1 MHDSDREHEQSLL
14 AAAALGSLDPTDLA
28 AFEQV
33 LASSPAARS
42 EFEQLR
48 EVVALLPYAAP
59 PVTPPDHVRTRLMER
74 IAADQA
80 AQAPPRQTRSSRRIS
95 TGWVTPLILVG
106 LTLVITLLGSLTLS
120 LQQQVI
126 ALNETNQQLLAAV
139 NNLQA
144 AVNASEE
151 RQSQMT
157 AQLATYEQQLARLND
172 QVAQERLLVS
182 FVSAPGVATREL
194 LPTRADVTARGE
206 MYMYPGETQAVV
218 VFSGLP
224 ALEPDRV
231 YRFWLSDGTQRIAA
245 GSFQVDA
252 TGLATLMVTAPREVN
267 AYTEVMLTVEP
278 ATGTAPGDVEVI
290 LTGTL

>member
-1 MHDSDREHEQSLL
+1 MHDSNTEHEQSLL

-28 AFEQV
+28 ALEQV
-33 LASSPAARS
+33 LTRSSTARS
-42 EFEQLR
+42 ELDQLR

-59 PVTPPDHVRTRLMER
+59 PVTPPAHVRASLMER

-80 AQAPPRQTRSSRRIS
+80 ARQPLQSAPLPRRASRSMSVWLLS
-95 TGWVTPLILVG
+95 
-106 LTLVITLLGSLTLS
+106 LTVIIVLLGWFTFT

-126 ALNETNQQLLAAV
+126 ATNETNRRLLVAIEQ
-139 NNLQA
+139 LQA
-144 AVNASEE
+144 SVTASEE
-151 RQSQMT
+151 RQ
-157 AQLATYEQQLARLND
+157 AQLTTQLASYEQQLARLNE

-194 LPTRADVTARGE
+194 RPTRSDLAARGE

-218 VFSGLP
+218 IFSGLP

-231 YRFWLSDGTQRIAA
+231 YRFWLSDGVQRIAA

-252 TGLATLMVTAPREVN
+252 TGLATLVITAPREVN
-267 AYTEVMLTVEP
+267 AFTEVMVTVEP
-278 ATGTAPGDVEVI
+278 VTNPTLDAVEVI

>member
-1 MHDSDREHEQSLL
+1 MHDSNTEHEQSLL

-28 AFEQV
+28 ALEQV
-33 LASSPAARS
+33 LTRSSTARS
-42 EFEQLR
+42 ELDQLR

-59 PVTPPDHVRTRLMER
+59 PVTPPAHVRASLMER

-80 AQAPPRQTRSSRRIS
+80 ARQPLQSAPLPRRASRSMSVWLLS
-95 TGWVTPLILVG
+95 
-106 LTLVITLLGSLTLS
+106 LTVIIVLLGWFTFT

-126 ALNETNQQLLAAV
+126 ATNETNRRLLVAIEQ
-139 NNLQA
+139 LQA
-144 AVNASEE
+144 SVTASEE
-151 RQSQMT
+151 RQ
-157 AQLATYEQQLARLND
+157 AQLTTQLASYEQQLARLNE
-172 QVAQERLLVS
+172 QIAQERLLVS

-194 LPTRADVTARGE
+194 RPTRSDLAARGE

-218 VFSGLP
+218 IFSGLP

-231 YRFWLSDGTQRIAA
+231 YRFWLSDGVQRIAA

-252 TGLATLMVTAPREVN
+252 TGLATLVITAPREVN
-267 AYTEVMLTVEP
+267 AFTEVMVTVEP
-278 ATGTAPGDVEVI
+278 VTNPTPDAVEVI

>member
-1 MHDSDREHEQSLL
+1 MHDSNTEHEQSLL

-28 AFEQV
+28 ALEQV
-33 LASSPAARS
+33 LTRSSTARS
-42 EFEQLR
+42 ELDQLR

-59 PVTPPDHVRTRLMER
+59 PVTPPAHVRASLMER

-80 AQAPPRQTRSSRRIS
+80 ARQPLQSAPLSRRAS
-95 TGWVTPLILVG
+95 RSMSVWLLS
-106 LTLVITLLGSLTLS
+106 LTVIIVLLGWFTFT

-126 ALNETNQQLLAAV
+126 ATNETNRRLLVAIEQ
-139 NNLQA
+139 LQA
-144 AVNASEE
+144 SVTASEE
-151 RQSQMT
+151 RQ
-157 AQLATYEQQLARLND
+157 AQLTTQLASYEQQLARLNE
-172 QVAQERLLVS
+172 QIAQERLLVS

-194 LPTRADVTARGE
+194 RPTRSDLAARGE

-218 VFSGLP
+218 IFSGLP

-231 YRFWLSDGTQRIAA
+231 YRFWLSDGVQRIAA

-252 TGLATLMVTAPREVN
+252 TGLATLVITAPREVN
-267 AYTEVMLTVEP
+267 AFTEVMVTVEP
-278 ATGTAPGDVEVI
+278 VTNPTPDAVEVI

>member
-1 MHDSDREHEQSLL
+1 MHDSDTEQEQSLL

-28 AFEQV
+28 ALEQV
-33 LASSPAARS
+33 LARSPTARS
-42 EFEQLR
+42 ELDQLR

-59 PVTPPDHVRTRLMER
+59 PITPPAHVRASLMER

-80 AQAPPRQTRSSRRIS
+80 ARQPLQSAPLPRRASRSMSVWLLS
-95 TGWVTPLILVG
+95 
-106 LTLVITLLGSLTLS
+106 LTVIIVLLGWFTFT

-126 ALNETNQQLLAAV
+126 ATNETNRRLLVAIEQ
-139 NNLQA
+139 LQA
-144 AVNASEE
+144 SVTAGEE
-151 RQSQMT
+151 RQSQLT
-157 AQLATYEQQLARLND
+157 TQLASYEQQLARLNE
-172 QVAQERLLVS
+172 QIAQERLLVS

-194 LPTRADVTARGE
+194 RPTRSDLAARGE

-218 VFSGLP
+218 IFSGLP

-231 YRFWLSDGTQRIAA
+231 YRFWLSDGVQRIAA

-252 TGLATLMVTAPREVN
+252 TGLATLVITAPREVN
-267 AYTEVMLTVEP
+267 AFTEVMVTVEP
-278 ATGTAPGDVEVI
+278 VTNPTPDAVEVI

>member
-1 MHDSDREHEQSLL
+1 MHDSNTEHEQSLL

-28 AFEQV
+28 ALEQV
-33 LASSPAARS
+33 LTRSSTARS
-42 EFEQLR
+42 ELDQLR

-59 PVTPPDHVRTRLMER
+59 PVTPPAHVRASLMER

-80 AQAPPRQTRSSRRIS
+80 ARQPLQSAPLPRRASRSMSVWLLS
-95 TGWVTPLILVG
+95 
-106 LTLVITLLGSLTLS
+106 LTVIIVLLGWFTFT

-126 ALNETNQQLLAAV
+126 ATNETNRRLLVAIEQ
-139 NNLQA
+139 LQA
-144 AVNASEE
+144 SVTASEE
-151 RQSQMT
+151 RQ
-157 AQLATYEQQLARLND
+157 AQLTTQLASYEQQLARLNE

-194 LPTRADVTARGE
+194 RPTRSDLAARGE

-218 VFSGLP
+218 IFSGLP

-231 YRFWLSDGTQRIAA
+231 YRFWLSDGVQRIAA

-252 TGLATLMVTAPREVN
+252 TGLATLIITAPREVN
-267 AYTEVMLTVEP
+267 AFTEVMVTVEP
-278 ATGTAPGDVEVI
+278 VTNPTPDAVEVI

>member
-1 MHDSDREHEQSLL
+1 MHDSNTEHEQSLL

-28 AFEQV
+28 ALEQV
-33 LASSPAARS
+33 LTRSSTARS
-42 EFEQLR
+42 ELDQLR

-59 PVTPPDHVRTRLMER
+59 PVTPPAHVRASLMER

-80 AQAPPRQTRSSRRIS
+80 ARRSLKSASSPRR
-95 TGWVTPLILVG
+95 TGWPMLASLFS
-106 LTLVITLLGSLTLS
+106 LTVVIVLLGWFTFT

-126 ALNETNQQLLAAV
+126 AINETNQRLLVAIEQ
-139 NNLQA
+139 LQA
-144 AVNASEE
+144 SVTASEE
-151 RQSQMT
+151 RQSQLT
-157 AQLATYEQQLARLND
+157 TQLASYEQQLARLNE
-172 QVAQERLLVS
+172 QIAQERLLVS

-194 LPTRADVTARGE
+194 RPTRGDLAARGE

-218 VFSGLP
+218 IFSGLP

-231 YRFWLSDGTQRIAA
+231 YRFWLSDGVQRIAA

-252 TGLATLMVTAPREVN
+252 TGLATLVITAPREVN
-267 AYTEVMLTVEP
+267 AFTEVMVTVEP
-278 ATGTAPGDVEVI
+278 VTNPTPDAVEVI

>member
-1 MHDSDREHEQSLL
+1 MHDSNTEHEQSLL

-28 AFEQV
+28 ALEQV
-33 LASSPAARS
+33 LTRSSTARS
-42 EFEQLR
+42 ELDQLR

-59 PVTPPDHVRTRLMER
+59 PVTPPAHVRASLMER

-80 AQAPPRQTRSSRRIS
+80 ARQPLQSAPLPRRASRSMSVWLLS
-95 TGWVTPLILVG
+95 
-106 LTLVITLLGSLTLS
+106 LTVIIVLLGWFTFT

-126 ALNETNQQLLAAV
+126 ATNETNRRLLVAIEQ
-139 NNLQA
+139 LQA
-144 AVNASEE
+144 SVTASEE
-151 RQSQMT
+151 RQ
-157 AQLATYEQQLARLND
+157 AQLTTQLASYEQQLARLNE
-172 QVAQERLLVS
+172 QIAQERLLVS

-194 LPTRADVTARGE
+194 RPTRSDLAARGE

-218 VFSGLP
+218 IFSGLP

-231 YRFWLSDGTQRIAA
+231 YRFWLSDGVQRIAA

-252 TGLATLMVTAPREVN
+252 TGLATLVITAPREVN
-267 AYTEVMLTVEP
+267 AFTEVMVTVEP
-278 ATGTAPGDVEVI
+278 VTNPTLDAVEVI

>member
-1 MHDSDREHEQSLL
+1 MHDSDTEQEQSLL

-28 AFEQV
+28 ALEQV
-33 LASSPAARS
+33 LTRSSTARS
-42 EFEQLR
+42 ELDQLR

-59 PVTPPDHVRTRLMER
+59 PVTPPAHVRASLMER

-80 AQAPPRQTRSSRRIS
+80 ARQPLQSAPLPRRASRSMSVWLLS
-95 TGWVTPLILVG
+95 
-106 LTLVITLLGSLTLS
+106 LTVIIVLLGWFTFT

-126 ALNETNQQLLAAV
+126 ATNETNRRLLVAIEQ
-139 NNLQA
+139 LQA
-144 AVNASEE
+144 SVTASEE
-151 RQSQMT
+151 RQ
-157 AQLATYEQQLARLND
+157 AQLTTQLASYEQQLARLNE
-172 QVAQERLLVS
+172 QIAQERLLVS

-194 LPTRADVTARGE
+194 RPTRSDLAARGE

-218 VFSGLP
+218 IFSGLP

-231 YRFWLSDGTQRIAA
+231 YRFWLSDGVQRIAA

-252 TGLATLMVTAPREVN
+252 TGLATLVITAPREVN
-267 AYTEVMLTVEP
+267 AFTEVMVTVEP
-278 ATGTAPGDVEVI
+278 VTNPTPDAVEVI